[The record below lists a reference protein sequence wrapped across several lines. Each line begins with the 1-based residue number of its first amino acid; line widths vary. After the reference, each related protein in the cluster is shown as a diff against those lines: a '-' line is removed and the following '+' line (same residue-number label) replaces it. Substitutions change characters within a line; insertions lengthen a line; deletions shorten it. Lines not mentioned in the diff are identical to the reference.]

1 MCGITGIIN
10 LNGNRS
16 FDRELITAMTDTLVH
31 RGPDDSGIY
40 IDDRVALGHRR
51 LTIID
56 LSSSGRQPMFDVNN
70 NVGIVFNGEVYNYL
84 ELKSELLDKGYKF
97 KSDTDTEVV
106 INAYLEYGIDCLER
120 FTGMF
125 AFCLYDIRDGRFFL
139 VRDRI
144 GIKPLYYT
152 IFDKRLIFG
161 SEIKAILKYPG
172 FKASPDLLGVSSYL
186 SYRYPVRDR
195 SMFENI
201 NSLLPGN
208 YLEIIEDKISR
219 KEYWNLPVIAE
230 RIDRGEDYY
239 AENVRS
245 ILDDAIRLRMRSDV
259 PLGAYLSGGLDSSM
273 IVALM
278 SKYTPEPVKSFTIGF
293 REEGYNEF
301 EYARQVADMYQTDH
315 HEILLESGNYI
326 EEMKRLIRFK
336 DSPLGVANEP
346 ALHVMSKELKKY
358 ITVVLSGE
366 GADEIFGGYGR
377 IFRSPY
383 DYQRLRELDGKDDL
397 TSESVYRLMKQ
408 NLTAKYGDN
417 RFENPLEHFIFLY
430 GYTSWQDKL
439 NFLHPDTLAE
449 LDNDNQLT
457 ALFSEQFDKVR
468 ELDIYDQYLWIFEK
482 MHIVG
487 LLHRAD
493 MTTMATSV
501 EARVPF
507 VDHRLVEFAL
517 SIPVKYKLKWK
528 SDADEKAAAG
538 YNCDQI
544 SEKYDI
550 PKYILK
556 KSIGD
561 DLPRSVVY
569 RKKMGFPVP
578 VHSWLGGDFN
588 KFAREIL
595 LDSRAGDRGLYNQK
609 NLEKYLGDHDLF
621 REHRFGLKIWMLVN
635 LELWYRDYIDK

>member
-16 FDRELITAMTDTLVH
+16 FDRELITAMTETLVH

-56 LSSSGRQPMFDVNN
+56 LSSSGRQPMFDVKN

-84 ELKSELLDKGYKF
+84 EIKSDLLDKGYEF

-125 AFCLYDIRDGRFFL
+125 AFCLYDKRDGRFFL

-152 IFDKRLIFG
+152 LYDNRLIFG

-195 SMFENI
+195 SMFEYI
-201 NSLLPGN
+201 KSLLPGN
-208 YLEIIEDKISR
+208 YLEIVGDKISR
-219 KEYWNLPVIAE
+219 KEYWNLPVIA
-230 RIDRGEDYY
+230 RRSDRGEDFY
-239 AENVRS
+239 AEKVRE

-383 DYQRLRELDGKDDL
+383 DYMRLKELEKNNDL
-397 TSESVYRLMKQ
+397 SSESVYRLMKE
-408 NLTAKYGDN
+408 NLTAKYGDS
-417 RFENPLEHFIFLY
+417 RFESPLEHFIFLY
-430 GYTSWQDKL
+430 GYTSWRDKL
-439 NFLHPDTLAE
+439 DFLHPDTLAE

-517 SIPVKYKLKWK
+517 SIPVNYKLKWK
-528 SDADEKAAAG
+528 SAADEKEAAG
-538 YNCDQI
+538 YNSDQI

-561 DLPRSVVY
+561 DLPHSVVY

-588 KFAREIL
+588 GFAREIL
-595 LDSRAGDRGLYNQK
+595 LDRRAGDRGLYNQK
-609 NLEKYLGDHDLF
+609 HLEKYLGDHSLF
-621 REHRFGLKIWMLVN
+621 KEHRFGLKIWMLVN

>member
-16 FDRELITAMTDTLVH
+16 FDRELITAMTETMVH

-40 IDDRVALGHRR
+40 IDDRATLGHRR

-56 LSSSGRQPMFDVNN
+56 LSSSGRQPMFDVGNN
-70 NVGIVFNGEVYNYL
+70 IGIVFNGEVYNYL
-84 ELKSELLDKGYKF
+84 EIKSDLLDKGYKF

-125 AFCLYDIRDGRFFL
+125 AFCLYDKRDGRFFL

-152 IFDKRLIFG
+152 IFDDRLIFG

-201 NSLLPGN
+201 KSLLPGN
-208 YLEIIEDKISR
+208 YLEIVGDKISR
-219 KEYWNLPVIAE
+219 KEYWNLPVITK
-230 RIDRGEDYY
+230 RSDRGEDFY

-383 DYQRLRELDGKDDL
+383 DYMRLKELERNDDL
-397 TSESVYRLMKQ
+397 SSESVYRLMRE
-408 NLTAKYGDN
+408 NLTAKYGDS
-417 RFENPLEHFIFLY
+417 RFKSSLEHFIFLY

-439 NFLHPDTLAE
+439 DFLHPDTLAE

-528 SDADEKAAAG
+528 SETDEQEAAG
-538 YNCDQI
+538 YNSDQI

-561 DLPRSVVY
+561 DLPHSVVY

-588 KFAREIL
+588 EFAREIL
-595 LDSRAGDRGLYNQK
+595 LDRRAGDRGLYNQK

-621 REHRFGLKIWMLVN
+621 KEHRFGLKIWMLVN